1 MVFKK
6 RFAFNVHDVPRAPRS
21 MRVLFDPVDV
31 LTRSIKY
38 NPFGLA
44 VDLKSQSK
52 WTVEESQFC
61 AFEMLASLAGKLL
74 QESESSA
81 SSNASEGH
89 ECDSIGKNCFKQEI
103 QYEDKPLKPKC
114 FEQGRCEAS
123 VAASELTTENGGD
136 SKDFRCAENNA
147 ILECTLT
154 KMDPAC
160 SEEINGDLK
169 YGSFPGNVDGHSP
182 YFGESYNGKTEN
194 AFKQERDPTGLET
207 QALNISNKGPSKD
220 PVKFDRVVKLL
231 SRRDPVPSVPFTRR
245 RNDIKLGSRDDEEN
259 FSRFKRLSK
268 RFKASRPPTCIGDRR
283 IRKLLTSKYWKVAT
297 KLEDFEHSRF
307 VSSYFLLIFVFHI
320 FQGGKRPLY
329 RKRKTY
335 TLYKQRKIFDRKSV
349 TSSPGKDMNGDKC
362 STAAMSDRAC
372 GISSVFTVKF
382 SIKSFRIPELYIE
395 VPETATVGSLKRT
408 VMEAVTALIGG
419 GIRVG
424 LLLQGKKVRDDSRTL
439 SQAGISCD
447 DNLDALGFTLEPGPA
462 KAPTTMCS
470 EEPPLLLSYDAA
482 PQNLT
487 SSLATPAVNTGIP
500 NCTLNLPLLTNSENP
515 ATDHEPVSSKTDM
528 PTDQSLL
535 ESRAL
540 VPVPVPATNV
550 EALTAVTVNQKF
562 QKSELAQCRI
572 WRPFSISEVEALV
585 QAVEEIGTGRW
596 RDVKLRAFDST
607 DHRTYVNLKDKWKT
621 LVHTAKISPQQRRGD
636 PVPQELLDRV
646 LVAHAYWAQ
655 HQAKKQQSKHHH
667 HRHGTPSITDT
678 TEADRKGVARVPI
691 GTM

>member
-6 RFAFNVHDVPRAPRS
+6 RLDYGFNAFNVHDVPRAPRS
-21 MRVLFDPVDV
+21 MR
-31 LTRSIKY
+31 RR
-38 NPFGLA
+38 
-44 VDLKSQSK
+44 SQSK
-52 WTVEESQFC
+52 CTVEESQFC

-81 SSNASEGH
+81 SGNASEGH

-123 VAASELTTENGGD
+123 VAASELTTENGDD
-136 SKDFRCAENNA
+136 SKDFRCAKNNA

-154 KMDPAC
+154 KTDPAC

-207 QALNISNKGPSKD
+207 QALNIANKGPPKD
-220 PVKFDRVVKLL
+220 PVNFDRVVKLL

-259 FSRFKRLSK
+259 FSRLKRLSK
-268 RFKASRPPTCIGDRR
+268 RFKASRPPTHIGDRR
-283 IRKLLTSKYWKVAT
+283 IRKLLTSKYWKVAA
-297 KLEDFEHSRF
+297 KLKDFEHSRF
-307 VSSYFLLIFVFHI
+307 
-320 FQGGKRPLY
+320 GGKRPLY
-329 RKRKTY
+329 CKRKTY
-335 TLYKQRKIFDRKSV
+335 YNYHRCQYDMLYKQRKIFDRKSV
-349 TSSPGKDMNGDKC
+349 TSSPEKDMNGDKC
-362 STAAMSDRAC
+362 STAAMSDR
-372 GISSVFTVKF
+372 VKF

-424 LLLQGKKVRDDSRTL
+424 LLLQGKKVRDDSRAL

-462 KAPTTMCS
+462 KAPPTMCS

-482 PQNLT
+482 LQNLT
-487 SSLATPAVNTGIP
+487 SSLAAPAVNTGIP
-500 NCTLNLPLLTNSENP
+500 NCTPNLPFLTNSENP
-515 ATDHEPVSSKTDM
+515 ATDHEPVSSKIDM

-550 EALTAVTVNQKF
+550 EALTAVAVNQKF
-562 QKSELAQCRI
+562 QKSELAQRRI

-596 RDVKLRAFDST
+596 RDIKLRAFESA
-607 DHRTYVNLKDKWKT
+607 DHRTYVNLKVT
-621 LVHTAKISPQQRRGD
+621 LLIFFFSFLFN
-636 PVPQELLDRV
+636 EEI
-646 LVAHAYWAQ
+646 WAMN
-655 HQAKKQQSKHHH
+655 
-667 HRHGTPSITDT
+667 GTYHV
-678 TEADRKGVARVPI
+678 R
-691 GTM
+691 

>member
-6 RFAFNVHDVPRAPRS
+6 RLDYGFNAFNVHDVPRAPRS
-21 MRVLFDPVDV
+21 MR
-31 LTRSIKY
+31 RR
-38 NPFGLA
+38 
-44 VDLKSQSK
+44 SQSK
-52 WTVEESQFC
+52 CTVEESQFC

-81 SSNASEGH
+81 SGNASEGH

-123 VAASELTTENGGD
+123 VAASELTTENGDD
-136 SKDFRCAENNA
+136 SKDFRCAKNNA

-154 KMDPAC
+154 KTDPAC

-207 QALNISNKGPSKD
+207 QALNIANKGPPKD
-220 PVKFDRVVKLL
+220 PVNFDRVVKLL

-259 FSRFKRLSK
+259 FSRLKRLSK
-268 RFKASRPPTCIGDRR
+268 RFKASRPPTHIGDRR
-283 IRKLLTSKYWKVAT
+283 IRKLLTSKYWKVAA
-297 KLEDFEHSRF
+297 KLKDFEHSRF
-307 VSSYFLLIFVFHI
+307 
-320 FQGGKRPLY
+320 GGKRPLY
-329 RKRKTY
+329 CKRKTY
-335 TLYKQRKIFDRKSV
+335 YNYHRCQYDMLYKQRKIFDRKSV
-349 TSSPGKDMNGDKC
+349 TSSPEKDMNGDKC
-362 STAAMSDRAC
+362 STAAMSDR
-372 GISSVFTVKF
+372 VKF

-424 LLLQGKKVRDDSRTL
+424 LLLQGKKVRDDSRAL

-462 KAPTTMCS
+462 KAPPTMCS

-482 PQNLT
+482 LQNLT
-487 SSLATPAVNTGIP
+487 SSLAAPAVNTGIP
-500 NCTLNLPLLTNSENP
+500 NCTPNLPFLTNSENP
-515 ATDHEPVSSKTDM
+515 ATDHEPVSSKIDM

-550 EALTAVTVNQKF
+550 EALTAVAVNQKF
-562 QKSELAQCRI
+562 QKSELAQRRI

-596 RDVKLRAFDST
+596 RDIKLRAFESA

-621 LVHTAKISPQQRRGD
+621 LVHTAKISLQQRRGD

-655 HQAKKQQSKHHH
+655 HQAKKQQSKLHH